1 MTVTMEEL
9 SAGVQKIFR
18 DAVRNNPPTPSYPVE
33 TEKFQNG
40 HQTPNSPPSYV
51 MLCYATGTV
60 RLEEKRREEKNRFH
74 EQPRAGGSS

>member
-18 DAVRNNPPTPSYPVE
+18 DAARGTPSYPVE
-33 TEKFQNG
+33 TENIQN
-40 HQTPNSPPSYV
+40 HPSDPNSSPSYV

-74 EQPRAGGSS
+74 EQSRAGGS